1 SLAYGGCGLV
11 ANQEALADGKCTGNL
26 DHLALLNGEVP
37 CEAVDVQVEAPVEH
51 DLARARSHG
60 TPVDDIVV
68 IPCRAI
74 EEDVFGDC
82 KTGHYHRLLV
92 NARDQALPAGAIR
105 QSWCSLS
112 PEPDNAAIRP
122 DQAGEDRHPGGLP
135 GAVAPNQSGSLN
147 GPDAG

>member
-1 SLAYGGCGLV
+1 M
-11 ANQEALADGKCTGNL
+11 
-26 DHLALLNGEVP
+26 
-37 CEAVDVQVEAPVEH
+37 
-51 DLARARSHG
+51 ARARSHG

-105 QSWCSLS
+105 QSRCSLS

-122 DQAGEDRHPGGLP
+122 DQAGEDRHQGGFP
-135 GAVAPNQSGSLN
+135 GAVAPNQSVALT
-147 GPDAG
+147 GPDVE